1 MLDLV
6 LAMLHHL
13 AVFSLAGIVAAEL
26 ALLRRGVSGAA
37 LQRLARID
45 AAYGG
50 VAATVLVVGFL
61 RVFFGAAAAD
71 VNLNNPVFWAKI
83 GAFAAVGLLSIQPTV
98 SILSWRRE
106 AKTSPG
112 FVPSD
117 TAVVRCR
124 KFLLGEA
131 AVFVLIP
138 VFAAAMARGFG
149 LS

>member
-6 LAMLHHL
+6 LAGLHHL

-26 ALLRRGVSGAA
+26 ALLRPGVSGAA
-37 LQRLARID
+37 LQRLGRID

-50 VAATVLVVGFL
+50 VAAAVLVVGFL

-71 VNLNNPVFWAKI
+71 YYLNNPVFWAKI

-106 AKTSPG
+106 ARSSPG
-112 FVPSD
+112 FAPSGA
-117 TAVVRCR
+117 AVARSR
-124 KFLLGEA
+124 RFLIAEA
-131 AVFVLIP
+131 AVFALIP